1 MLAPIT
7 IRYDFVPKRR
17 SLAGAEAADLFGLS
31 EHEPPH
37 TVCENLVLDV
47 RPGDLVLFVGPSG
60 SGKSS
65 ILRAVASQLNALDAL
80 ALPLPDVPL
89 VDALPGAVPER
100 LSALAACGL
109 SEARLLMRTP
119 GELSEGQRYR
129 FRLCFGFTEL
139 GTSELGARNSER
151 GTKTEDDTAVPRSE
165 FRAPS
170 SPSAVPRSAL
180 RVPSFLMVDEFTAT
194 LDRTLAKVV
203 AFNVRKLV
211 TRAGVG
217 LLCATTHDDV
227 TDDLQPD
234 VLVRCHGDGFVSA
247 ERRGVLRRGISFA
260 RDLWLSDGSVA
271 DWAHFA
277 RWHYRGH
284 RLAFVKKVFVLWHGA
299 DPVGVVAFGTPAA
312 SLSARSRYFGLTR
325 ARSELALRA
334 LNAQLWVLQRVV
346 LHPTYRG
353 AGIAAA
359 LVRAAC
365 ARCPVPWVEA
375 LSALGAAN
383 PVFERAGFVR
393 AGVIRR
399 TGRAGQFG
407 PRAGIGGETL
417 RKSRFSDPVYYV
429 RDNRAARADTMPPEA
444 LT

>member
-7 IRYDFVPKRR
+7 IRYDFAPKRR

-37 TVCENLVLDV
+37 TVCENLTLDV

-65 ILRAVASQLNALDAL
+65 ILRAVAAQLNALDAL
-80 ALPLPDVPL
+80 ELPLPDAPL
-89 VDALPGAVPER
+89 IDALPGAVPER

-119 GELSEGQRYR
+119 AELSEGQRYR
-129 FRLCFGFTEL
+129 FRLCFGFASL
-139 GTSELGARNSER
+139 TSGPS
-151 GTKTEDDTAVPRSE
+151 PH
-165 FRAPS
+165 APC
-170 SPSAVPRSAL
+170 P
-180 RVPSFLMVDEFTAT
+180 FLSVDEFTAT

-203 AFNVRKLV
+203 ALNVRKLV
-211 TRAGVG
+211 KRAGVG
-217 LLCATTHDDV
+217 LLCATTHEDA

-234 VLVRCHGDGFVSA
+234 VLVRCAGDGRVTA
-247 ERRGVLRRGISFA
+247 ERRGVLRREVSFA

-271 DWAHFA
+271 DWPHFA

-284 RLAFVKKVFVLWHGA
+284 KLAFVKRVFVLWHGA
-299 DPVGVVAFGTPAA
+299 EPVGVIAFGTPAA
-312 SLSARSRYFGLTR
+312 SLSARSRYFGLKG

-334 LNAQLWVLQRVV
+334 LNEQLWLLQRVV

-359 LVRAAC
+359 FVRRAC
-365 ARCPVPWVEA
+365 ELCPVPWIET
-375 LSALGAAN
+375 LSAMGAAN

-393 AGVIRR
+393 AGAIRR

-407 PRAGIGGETL
+407 PRAGLAAETL

-429 RDNRAARADTMPPEA
+429 RDNRRS
-444 LT
+444 

>member
-7 IRYDFVPKRR
+7 IRYDFAPKRR

-31 EHEPPH
+31 EHEPAH
-37 TVCENLVLDV
+37 TVCENLTLDV

-60 SGKSS
+60 SGKTS
-65 ILRAVASQLNALDAL
+65 IMRAVASQLHALDAL

-89 VDALPGAVPER
+89 IDALPGAVEER

-119 GELSEGQRYR
+119 SELSEGQRYR
-129 FRLCFGFTEL
+129 FRLCAGFASL
-139 GTSELGARNSER
+139 TSCPS
-151 GTKTEDDTAVPRSE
+151 PH
-165 FRAPS
+165 APC
-170 SPSAVPRSAL
+170 P
-180 RVPSFLMVDEFTAT
+180 FLSIDEFTAA

-203 AFNVRKLV
+203 AFNVRKLA
-211 TRAGVG
+211 TRTGVG
-217 LLCATTHDDV
+217 LLCATTHEEV
-227 TDDLQPD
+227 TGDLNPD
-234 VLVRCHGDGFVSA
+234 VIVRCDDGRVAA
-247 ERRGVLRRGISFA
+247 ERRGLLRQHVSFA
-260 RDLWLSDGSVA
+260 RELWVSDGAVA
-271 DWAHFA
+271 DWPHFA

-284 RLAFVKKVFVLWHGA
+284 RLAFVKRVFVLWHGA
-299 DPVGVVAFGTPAA
+299 DPVGVIAFGTPAA
-312 SLSARSRYFGLTR
+312 SLSARSRYFGLKG

-334 LNAQLWVLQRVV
+334 LNEQLWLLQRVV

-353 AGIAAA
+353 AGIASAF
-359 LVRAAC
+359 VRRAC
-365 ARCPVPWVEA
+365 ELCPVPWIETLTA
-375 LSALGAAN
+375 MGRAN

-407 PRAGIGGETL
+407 PRAGIAGETL

-429 RDNRAARADTMPPEA
+429 RDNRARRASATIEA
-444 LT
+444 SAAHEENPA